1 MDATDLHGTTGVSQI
16 LEDYMTHFRKLTAA
30 TAILSVSTL
39 MSTAAFAET
48 GDMTCGDFN
57 AMDADGQMEAA
68 MTFGQEAQEEAGRG
82 ADAVDEGVGTEMSD
96 STTAAEEATS
106 GKQGQQNM
114 GRGTDM
120 MAAMVEHCKGG
131 DDLMVRDTPSPAQ
144 RGADVE

>member
-1 MDATDLHGTTGVSQI
+1 MI
-16 LEDYMTHFRKLTAA
+16 NFRKLTAA
-30 TAILSVSTL
+30 TAILTASTF
-39 MSTAAFAET
+39 MSTAAFAQT
-48 GDMTCGDFN
+48 GDMTCADFN

-82 ADAVDEGVGTEMSD
+82 ADSVDEGVGTEQAD
-96 STTAAEEATS
+96 SLTVQEEATS

-114 GRGTDM
+114 ARGTDM
-120 MAAMVEHCKGG
+120 MTAMVEHCKGG